1 MEEKDSYD
9 GWLKQNIGDVIDA
22 LELSDLQKRFL
33 RSRWLEQ
40 LLWQEKKAKSA
51 QIRYYILR
59 LVAIVGGVIVPALV
73 GLKIGDEGT
82 EGLVRWV
89 TFVLGLMVAISV
101 SVEEFFHYGER
112 WRHYRRNAELL
123 KMEGWQFFQLAGPYQ
138 QLERHPQAYQE
149 FAGRVEK
156 ILGQELDV
164 YVAQIA
170 ADKQG
175 NQEPEKTG

>member
-1 MEEKDSYD
+1 MEEKDSDD
-9 GWLKQNIGDVIDA
+9 GCLKQNIGEVIDA

-51 QIRYYILR
+51 QKLYYILR

-73 GLKIGDEGT
+73 GLKIGDAS
-82 EGLVRWV
+82 VAWPVSWV

-123 KMEGWQFFQLAGPYQ
+123 KMEGWQFFQLAEPYQ
-138 QLERHPQAYQE
+138 QFKAHPEAYQE

-164 YVAQIA
+164 YIAQIA
-170 ADKQG
+170 AEKKEK
-175 NQEPEKTG
+175 QEPEKT

>member
-1 MEEKDSYD
+1 VEEKDSYG
-9 GWLKQNIGDVIDA
+9 GWLKQNIGDVIDV

-40 LLWQEKKAKSA
+40 LLWQEKKAKLA

-73 GLKIGDEGT
+73 GLKIGDGGAA
-82 EGLVRWV
+82 GLVPWV

-138 QLERHPQAYQE
+138 QFENQPKAYQE

-156 ILGQELDV
+156 IFGQELDV
-164 YVAQIA
+164 YMAQIA
-170 ADKQG
+170 ADKKG
-175 NQEPEKTG
+175 NQEPEKT